1 MVIHYIIKNL
11 RGNSEA
17 TLTVFNGAL
26 MICVLC
32 TRSAYFFHFFHSLE
46 NLSIRSITHVCV
58 NISKG
63 VIFFSATDI
72 DDLNEQLRGD
82 RQQIQQVIEMI
93 YML

>member
-1 MVIHYIIKNL
+1 M
-11 RGNSEA
+11 
-17 TLTVFNGAL
+17 
-26 MICVLC
+26 
-32 TRSAYFFHFFHSLE
+32 
-46 NLSIRSITHVCV
+46 CV
-58 NISKG
+58 NISDG

>member
-1 MVIHYIIKNL
+1 MH
-11 RGNSEA
+11 
-17 TLTVFNGAL
+17 
-26 MICVLC
+26 
-32 TRSAYFFHFFHSLE
+32 
-46 NLSIRSITHVCV
+46 SITHVCV
-58 NISKG
+58 NISDG

>member
-1 MVIHYIIKNL
+1 
-11 RGNSEA
+11 
-17 TLTVFNGAL
+17 

-46 NLSIRSITHVCV
+46 NLSIHSITHVCV
-58 NISKG
+58 NISDG

-82 RQQIQQVIEMI
+82 RQQIQQVIEII
-93 YML
+93 YMLWMVELSLDYFCCFSPLGSSSQ